1 MRSPIS
7 VVAVQTV
14 SRCTRMATEEHLRVA
29 ADRPGLPEN
38 FYLIEQT
45 ATFNWSNDK
54 NLWMVLGGVT

>member
-45 ATFNWSNDK
+45 ATFNWER
-54 NLWMVLGGVT
+54 